1 MSWDDGDKNNP
12 WKSNGDKGP
21 ADLDAIV
28 RDLQRKLSGFLGGR
42 GGRGGRGDSGDGEA
56 FRPGRAA
63 GGGFIAGAVVLA
75 LGLWGLTGFYQVSDA
90 ERGVVLRFG
99 ALDRVSPPGL
109 RWHMPWPIESVELIN
124 TNVTERYVYQ
134 GSMLTRDEN
143 IVLVDLVVQFRRT
156 NPEDYL
162 FNVRAPE
169 ETLEDVTASAIR
181 EIIGKNDLD
190 FILTGGRT
198 EVAAQT
204 QEVIQATL
212 DSYGTGFT
220 VFEVNLQDANFPRDV
235 EDSVQ
240 DAIRA
245 REDKERVSFEAQ
257 AYSNDILPNARG
269 AAARQLQDAEG
280 YRARVIADAEGE
292 ADRFLQILTEYER
305 APEVTRQRLYLETLE
320 DVLANST
327 KVLIDTDGA
336 GNNMI
341 YLPLDRLMERR
352 MNESSPTS
360 FSAPSNASSSSSN
373 SDSLARLRARETR

>member
-1 MSWDDGDKNNP
+1 MSWDDGDKGNP

-28 RDLQRKLSGFLGGR
+28 KDLQRKLSGFLGGR
-42 GGRGGRGDSGDGEA
+42 SGRGDSGDGER
-56 FRPGRAA
+56 FRPSRSA
-63 GGGFIAGAVVLA
+63 GSGLVIGAIVLA
-75 LGLWGLTGFYQVSDA
+75 VGLWGLTGFYQVSDA

-99 ALDRVSPPGL
+99 AIQSVAGPGL
-109 RWHMPWPIESVELIN
+109 RWHLPWPIEGVELIN

-162 FNVRAPE
+162 FNVSAPE

-190 FILTGGRT
+190 FILTEGRT
-198 EVAAQT
+198 AVAAQT

-220 VFEVNLQDANFPRDV
+220 VFEVNLQDANFPGDV

-292 ADRFLQILTEYER
+292 ANRFLQILTEYER
-305 APEVTRQRLYLETLE
+305 APEVTRQRLYIETLE
-320 DVLANST
+320 EVLSNST
-327 KVLIDTDGA
+327 KVLMDTDGT

-352 MNESSPTS
+352 GSESSPTS
-360 FSAPSNASSSSSN
+360 YAAPSGTQPSSSN
-373 SDSLARLRARETR
+373 SDSLARLRARESR